1 MPSPPRPRHP
11 TAATLPPP
19 ARSELVK
26 ALEDLREQREE
37 VNRGILRDEEEKVR
51 WEGGPCV
58 RRREGHARGAQ
69 PLRRHCRFAPM
80 SHRPQARIQKELT
93 ALTERLGRLNEVRCD
108 LLIRSLGCLRAAA
121 ARRRYSF
128 TRAFSPRALSRR
140 T

>member
-1 MPSPPRPRHP
+1 
-11 TAATLPPP
+11 
-19 ARSELVK
+19 
-26 ALEDLREQREE
+26 LREQREE

-58 RRREGHARGAQ
+58 RRRAGHARGAQ
-69 PLRRHCRFAPM
+69 PLRRHCRFAPT

-108 LLIRSLGCLRAAA
+108 LLIRSLGFLRAAA
-121 ARRRYSF
+121 ARRRYFF
-128 TRAFSPRALSRR
+128 TRALSPRALSRR